1 MAAAR
6 GKRTLAIPALE
17 DSAAFAKAIE
27 GSDKVLVGACTP
39 RARWGS
45 AAQAHVPPPG
55 WLAVLSLAPVC
66 PPAVVDVHQSWCGPC
81 IVMEPLFRRIFLEQD
96 RVEDRM
102 KIFTVRKHKQGGVV
116 VVVVVVVAAQHV
128 CS

>member
-27 GSDKVLVGACTP
+27 GSDKMLVGVCTRRRAAEALAARSGCRTIASACLT
-39 RARWGS
+39 A
-45 AAQAHVPPPG
+45 PP
-55 WLAVLSLAPVC
+55 
-66 PPAVVDVHQSWCGPC
+66 PPAVVDVHQAWCGPC
-81 IVMEPLFRRIFLEQD
+81 TVMEPLFRRIFLEQD

-102 KIFTVRKHKQGGVV
+102 KIFTVRAGGRWT
-116 VVVVVVVAAQHV
+116 VAAQQE
-128 CS
+128 